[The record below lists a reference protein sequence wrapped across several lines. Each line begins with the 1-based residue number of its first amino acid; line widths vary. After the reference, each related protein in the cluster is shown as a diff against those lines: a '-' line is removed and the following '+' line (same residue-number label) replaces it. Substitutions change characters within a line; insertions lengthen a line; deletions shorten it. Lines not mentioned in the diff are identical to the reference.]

1 MIDFLREYWQLAA
14 FLAAAVGV
22 LYFLSRFERPRTLPY
37 EKRTRLLTE
46 AELAFY
52 RVLHSATAGDWPLF
66 AMVRLADLIQ
76 VKPQSSGGQ
85 GWQNKIQ
92 AKHLDFV
99 LCDPDT
105 LEAKLAIELDDAS
118 HEKPDRQA
126 RDQFVDAALGAAG
139 LPILRV
145 QCAAQYDR
153 GAIRKSIREKLG
165 LGA

>member
-1 MIDFLREYWQLAA
+1 MIDFLREYWQLLA
-14 FLAAAVGV
+14 FLAAAAAV
-22 LYFLSRFERPRTLPY
+22 LFFLSRLERKQSLPY
-37 EKRTRLLTE
+37 EKRSRLLTD

-76 VKPQSSGGQ
+76 VKPQSSAAQ
-85 GWQNKIQ
+85 TWQNKIQ

-105 LEAKLAIELDDAS
+105 LEARLAIELDDAS
-118 HEKPDRQA
+118 HERPDRKE
-126 RDQFVDAALGAAG
+126 RDAFVDAALGAAG

-145 QCAAQYDR
+145 TCAANYDR
-153 GAIRKSIREKLG
+153 GALRKSIREKLG
-165 LGA
+165 LSG

>member
-14 FLAAAVGV
+14 FLAVASAI
-22 LYFLSRFERPRTLPY
+22 LYFLSRLERNRTLPY
-37 EKRTRLLTE
+37 EKRNRLLTD

-76 VKPQSSGGQ
+76 VKPQSSSPQ
-85 GWQNKIQ
+85 AWQNKIH

-99 LCDPDT
+99 ICDPET
-105 LEAKLAIELDDAS
+105 LEARLAIELDDKS
-118 HEKPDRQA
+118 HQKPDRKA
-126 RDQFVDAALGAAG
+126 RDAFVDAALSAAG
-139 LPILRV
+139 LPILRIP
-145 QCAAQYDR
+145 CAPQYDR
-153 GAIRKSIREKLG
+153 GALRKSIREKLG

>member
-1 MIDFLREYWQLAA
+1 MLNFIHEYWQLAA
-14 FLAAAVGV
+14 FLAVAGAI
-22 LYFLSRFERPRTLPY
+22 LYSLSRLDRKQAPPY

-76 VKPQSSGGQ
+76 VKPQSPSAQ
-85 GWQNKIQ
+85 TWQNKIQ

-118 HEKPDRQA
+118 HEKPDRKV
-126 RDQFVDAALGAAG
+126 RDAFVDEALGAAG
-139 LPILRV
+139 LPILRIT
-145 QCAAQYDR
+145 CAAHYDK
-153 GAIRKSIREKLG
+153 GALRKSIREKLG
-165 LGA
+165 VG

>member
-1 MIDFLREYWQLAA
+1 MIDFLREYWQLLA
-14 FLAAAVGV
+14 FLAAAAAV
-22 LYFLSRFERPRTLPY
+22 LYFLSRVERKKSLPY
-37 EKRTRLLTE
+37 EKRPRLLTD

-76 VKPQSSGGQ
+76 VKPQSGGGQ
-85 GWQNKIQ
+85 TWQNKIQ

-99 LCDPDT
+99 LCDPET

-118 HEKPDRQA
+118 HEKPERRT
-126 RDQFVDAALGAAG
+126 RDHFVDAALGAAG

-153 GAIRKSIREKLG
+153 GALRKSIREKLG
-165 LGA
+165 LAT